1 MAAKLYNLKL
11 RGLNS
16 TGALTV
22 ATLDVEYWDD
32 GSLWFTD
39 TTTSK
44 RYQLPPSKE
53 LHMLIKKTLQGTNG
67 IPSTVQLLK

>member
-1 MAAKLYNLKL
+1 MATMLYNLKL

-16 TGALTV
+16 AGTTTI

-39 TTTSK
+39 STTLK
-44 RYQLPPSKE
+44 RYQLKPSKE

>member
-1 MAAKLYNLKL
+1 MAVKLYDLKL

-16 TGALTV
+16 AGSLTV

-32 GSLWFTD
+32 GSIWFAD
-39 TTTSK
+39 ATTTK